1 MQFPVIYT
9 LQRKHQVTEQ
19 IYRVIRGLISL
30 HLNSFEYKFFK
41 ENFFERI
48 IILLDTDILT
58 YFINVFF
65 IY

>member
-1 MQFPVIYT
+1 MQFPVIYA
-9 LQRKHQVTEQ
+9 LQRKHQITEQ
-19 IYRVIRGLISL
+19 IYRVIRGLNSL
-30 HLNSFEYKFFK
+30 HLKSFEYKFFK